1 MKRRKKSR
9 VLLLVIAVCLLYSV
23 CTRLHFLSD
32 VVSNYETANLRV
44 HFIDVG
50 QADCTLI
57 QLPGGETMLIDAGN
71 NENGTEVVDYVREQ
85 GIDKI
90 DYLVGTHPHADHIG
104 GLDDVILGLDIG
116 KIYMPKVQSNT
127 KTFREVL
134 EAAQKKNMKI
144 KTARA
149 GVEILNKENLTI
161 NIVAPNSDEYEELND
176 YSAVIRLV
184 YGENAFLF
192 TGDAE
197 EVSEKEIVGEVH
209 ADVLKVGH
217 HGSSSS
223 TSDAFLQKVSPTYAY
238 IPCGEGNSY
247 GHPHRE
253 TVQKL
258 QTADVTIYRADK
270 DGTVIFDSD
279 GVRLEVQRKWR

>member
-1 MKRRKKSR
+1 
-9 VLLLVIAVCLLYSV
+9 
-23 CTRLHFLSD
+23 
-32 VVSNYETANLRV
+32 
-44 HFIDVG
+44 
-50 QADCTLI
+50 
-57 QLPGGETMLIDAGN
+57 MLIDAGN

-258 QTADVTIYRADK
+258 QAADVTIYRADK